1 MKYWIVKFKIDI
13 TLNLVEQGL
22 PKSGTQDSWSIQEL
36 YSENR
41 SQIAWFLA
49 EIWLAKVE
57 KPAHTG
63 LPGHTKDT
71 DHNKY
76 KEKELICIFGMGRG
90 LVNNPS
96 D

>member
-41 SQIAWFLA
+41 SQIACFLA
-49 EIWLAKVE
+49 EIWLAEVE
-57 KPAHTG
+57 KPALTG
-63 LPGHTKDT
+63 WPGHTEDT
-71 DHNKY
+71 DPNKY
-76 KEKELICIFGMGRG
+76 REKEPICIFGMGLG
-90 LVNNPS
+90 LLF
-96 D
+96 

>member
-41 SQIAWFLA
+41 SQIACFLA
-49 EIWLAKVE
+49 EIWLAEVE
-57 KPAHTG
+57 KPALTG
-63 LPGHTKDT
+63 WPGHTEDT
-71 DHNKY
+71 DPNKY
-76 KEKELICIFGMGRG
+76 REKEPICIFGMGLG
-90 LVNNPS
+90 LLE
-96 D
+96 DRF